1 MFRTP
6 SLRSPLVAL
15 SLLGG
20 LSAPVLAGPLKV
32 DAAVDTTACAT
43 VAVQCSGAGHSY
55 AVASSS
61 NHNPIALRVTV
72 AKKNGLPMTGLM
84 ATDFVF
90 SNGIVPAG
98 GGSAVKCSV
107 ASCGGSTFADA
118 GNGLYQIYLDRAAAG
133 NWKQGGYAASLQ
145 VSDGTNNGTAL
156 VTFTIPN

>member
-1 MFRTP
+1 MTCTRT
-6 SLRSPLVAL
+6 LRQTAL
-15 SLLGG
+15 SLALLGG
-20 LSAPVLAGPLKV
+20 IAAPAMAGPMKV
-32 DAAVDTTACAT
+32 DTAVDTTVCAT
-43 VAVQCSGAGHSY
+43 VAVQCAGAGHSH

-72 AKKNGLPMTGLM
+72 VKKNGLPKTGLM
-84 ATDFVF
+84 ATDFIF
-90 SNGIVPAG
+90 SNGLVPAG

-107 ASCGGSTFADA
+107 ASCGGSTFIEA

-133 NWKQGGYAASLQ
+133 NWKQGGYAGTLE